1 MSGSRRLDHRVQ
13 EVRHVAVLEFPDR
26 KVGDFYKILGFDEVV
41 HREDP
46 PREYIEALTGGNLA
60 DLKIRKVANR
70 HNQILEILSL
80 PYVNVLTSGPWNHF
94 AVTVTDCNLI
104 IEQLT
109 LADGFVVG
117 GPVASPDGPFLVA
130 YVRDASGNLVEIV
143 EQRVGS
149 E

>member
-1 MSGSRRLDHRVQ
+1 MSGSRRLDHLVQ

-26 KVGDFYKILGFDEVV
+26 KVDNFYKVLGFDEVV

-80 PYVNVLTSGPWNHF
+80 PSVNIPTGGAWNHF
-94 AVTVTDCNLI
+94 AISVADCNLT

-109 LADGFVVG
+109 LADGVVVG

-130 YVRDASGNLVEIV
+130 YVRDASGNLVELV
-143 EQRVGS
+143 EQRVGP
-149 E
+149 